1 MSKSLNKRE
10 LTNHCYCNP
19 IKKVIDFSIKFLV
32 SIYRGSLII
41 RTHCTSAGLIDGLVV
56 GHSSVLSA
64 SDGLSPKKLSPG
76 RSRALKFE
84 LEPRPFKQV

>member
-10 LTNHCYCNP
+10 LTNRCYCNP

-32 SIYRGSLII
+32 SIYKGSLII
-41 RTHCTSAGLIDGLVV
+41 RTRCTSAGLIDGLVA

-64 SDGLSPKKLSPG
+64 SDGLSSKILSPG
-76 RSRALKFE
+76 KSRALKFE

>member
-19 IKKVIDFSIKFLV
+19 IKKVIDFRMKFLV

-41 RTHCTSAGLIDGLVV
+41 RTHCTSAGLIDGLVA
-56 GHSSVLSA
+56 GHSSVLIA
-64 SDGLSPKKLSPG
+64 SDGSRPKILSPG
-76 RSRALKFE
+76 RSLALKFE
-84 LEPRPFKQV
+84 HKPRPFKQV